1 MQRQPATRFSHVAVW
16 FSCLFWLVTA
26 AYWPSSAQEPA
37 GQGTPV
43 LNPPGVELELRV
55 PNDGAIQQFEVWWG
69 TVTLSINGTHPG
81 RGMPGWTWSVKGV
94 LVEPLTGTVPLRCG
108 SMTTPCRHAEGGF
121 DETFPG
127 LVHGSPH
134 YHASSVFL
142 RLPVSN
148 YLPILPF
155 GRYRLTVLT
164 QGTYWPP
171 RRPGSTPQT
180 SPLPPILAVS
190 EPAEIEVTPSDASWV
205 HATYFR
211 LVKGLD
217 AMRAELR
224 TNRADFED
232 RAHAFETARLQLD
245 RLDGPDARHALNTLD
260 LHPDMREALME
271 IVVQSRIAPEG
282 CEWFRRHVQARE
294 TAVTP
299 RIVSQ
304 WSTVCTRAHSGVAPS
319 TDIAFPLTEEADRT
333 LAQSVAR
340 STQWREIMLRE
351 IGLNLAHSLTAKSPE
366 AFRETAITL
375 ANMVQSPYHPVTA
388 GGVVQGPGVRSRGVF
403 PSHPDPNRVL
413 THDYAPLL
421 MKQFAARQKDLPQD
435 IRTAVLAAMLPVCPP
450 AEAIAFMEAA
460 LNDSRGYDSDETRE
474 LLHLYMTFDPEGAR
488 IWMEANSP

>member
-1 MQRQPATRFSHVAVW
+1 M
-16 FSCLFWLVTA
+16 
-26 AYWPSSAQEPA
+26 
-37 GQGTPV
+37 
-43 LNPPGVELELRV
+43 
-55 PNDGAIQQFEVWWG
+55 
-69 TVTLSINGTHPG
+69 
-81 RGMPGWTWSVKGV
+81 KGV

-121 DETFPG
+121 DESFPG
-127 LVHGSPH
+127 LSIRSPD

-148 YLPILPF
+148 YLPILPL

-180 SPLPPILAVS
+180 SPLPPVLAVS
-190 EPAEIEVTPSDASWV
+190 EPAEIEVTPSDAAWA

-211 LVKGLD
+211 LVHGLE

-224 TNRADFED
+224 TNRADFEE
-232 RAHAFETARLQLD
+232 RAHAFETGRLQLD
-245 RLDGPDARHALNTLD
+245 RLDGPDARHALDTLD
-260 LHPDMREALME
+260 LHPDLREALKE

-282 CEWFRRHVQARE
+282 CEWFRRYVQAPE

-319 TDIAFPLTEEADRT
+319 KDIAFPLSEEADWT

-340 STQWREIMLRE
+340 STQWRELMLNE
-351 IGLNLAHSLTAKSPE
+351 IGLHLAYSLAGKSPE
-366 AFRETAITL
+366 AFRETAITF
-375 ANMVQSPYHPVTA
+375 ANMVQPPYPPFVE
-388 GGVVQGPGVRSRGVF
+388 GVVVKGPGGRPRGVF

-413 THDYAPLL
+413 MPDYAQLL
-421 MKQFAARQKDLPQD
+421 MKQFAARQKDLPHD
-435 IRTAVLAAMLPVCPP
+435 IRTAVLSAMLPVCPP
-450 AEAIAFMEAA
+450 AEAIAFMESA
-460 LNDSRGYDSDETRE
+460 LNDSRVYGSQGTRE
-474 LLHLYMTFDPEGAR
+474 LLNLYMKFEPERAR
-488 IWMEANSP
+488 VWMEANSP